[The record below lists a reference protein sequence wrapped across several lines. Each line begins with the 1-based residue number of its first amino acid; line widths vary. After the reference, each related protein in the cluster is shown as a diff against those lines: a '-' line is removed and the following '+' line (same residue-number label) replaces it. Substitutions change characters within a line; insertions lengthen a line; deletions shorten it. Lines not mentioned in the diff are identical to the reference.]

1 MKTDV
6 RMHSRKVHAYALL
19 GVLLTFAGCRSPVAE
34 PPAVADAATE
44 RILEQ
49 GRVVGFTGRYGAHVW
64 RGIPYAE
71 PPIGPLRWRAPRQPK
86 AWAGTRPALAAA
98 SPCMQ
103 MPSVFGGVESRDT
116 ATPVGSEDCLYL
128 NVFAPRF
135 AADAVPQ
142 NGSRLPVM
150 VWIHGGGN
158 VVGHAGRY
166 DGGALATREHVIV
179 VTINYRLGPFGWF
192 RHAALRDA
200 AASDDDRSGNYG
212 TLDMVR
218 ALAWLRD
225 NVAAF
230 GGDPKNVTI
239 FGESAG
245 ARDVF
250 TLLLSPHAT
259 GLAHRAI
266 LQSGWTRTATL
277 EAAESYA
284 DAVPAGDRNSS
295 SEVVLRLLG
304 GNGGRADKKA
314 RIAALAP
321 AEVESRLRALPA
333 ATFLLAYHRESQ
345 EGLIDV
351 PQLFR
356 DGVVLPAEP
365 PLETLR
371 RGAYNRIPT
380 ILGTNRDENKLFM
393 ALNPEFTWR
402 LLGLVP
408 VVRDPV
414 RYEATARHLSR
425 HWKARGADEPAAL
438 MRAAQGPSVW
448 VYRFDWDE
456 EPKVLTVDMARLIGA
471 AHGLEI
477 PFVFGHWDLGSQT
490 NLLFSDADEPSRL
503 ALSATMMRY
512 WATFARTGDPNGAGT
527 GIVTTW
533 QPFAASEG
541 RSLVFD
547 TDAGG
552 GVRMESG
559 AITTADALAG
569 PARDPDLPTDEAKC
583 DVYRQFVRWAH
594 EPSRDEYPR
603 LLGGACARFPLAA
616 D

>member
-1 MKTDV
+1 V
-6 RMHSRKVHAYALL
+6 RFRIHRVCA
-19 GVLLTFAGCRSPVAE
+19 VLVVVVVLAGCRPNVSE
-34 PPAVADAATE
+34 PPVVADPATE
-44 RILEQ
+44 RTLA
-49 GRVVGFTGRYGAHVW
+49 GGTVVGFTGRYGAHVW

-71 PPIGPLRWRAPRQPK
+71 PPLGPLRWRAPRPPR
-86 AWAGTRPALAAA
+86 AWSGTRPALAAA

-103 MPSVFGGVESRDT
+103 MPSVFGGVESRDPD
-116 ATPVGSEDCLYL
+116 TPVGSEDCLYL

-135 AADAVPQ
+135 AADAVPR

-166 DGGALATREHVIV
+166 DGGALATREHVVV

-200 AASDDDRSGNYG
+200 SASDDDRSGNYG
-212 TLDMVR
+212 TLDMVQ
-218 ALAWLRD
+218 ALTWLRA

-230 GGDPKNVTI
+230 GGDPDNVTI

-250 TLLLSPHAT
+250 TLLLSPRAA

-266 LQSGWTRTATL
+266 VQSGGTATTTL

-284 DAVPAGDRNSS
+284 DAVPAGDGNSS
-295 SEVVLRLLG
+295 NEIVLRLLG
-304 GNGGRADKKA
+304 GDAGHADAKA

-321 AEVESRLRALPA
+321 ADVERRLRALPA

-365 PLETLR
+365 PLEALR
-371 RGAYNRIPT
+371 RGSYNRVPT
-380 ILGTNRDENKLFM
+380 IFGTNRDENKLFM

-408 VVRDPV
+408 VIRDPV
-414 RYEATARHLSR
+414 RYDATARHLSR
-425 HWKARGADEPAAL
+425 HWKARGADEPAGL

-456 EPKVLTVDMARLIGA
+456 EPKVLTVDVARLIGA

-490 NLLFSDADEPSRL
+490 NLLFSEADEPGRL

-512 WATFARTGDPNGAGT
+512 WATFARTGDPNGGGT
-527 GIVTTW
+527 GVVSTW
-533 QPFAASEG
+533 QAFALPDG

-547 TDAGG
+547 TAAGG
-552 GVRMESG
+552 GVRMEAG
-559 AITTADALAG
+559 TITTAEALAG
-569 PARDPDLPTDEAKC
+569 PAHDPELPTDEAKC
-583 DVYRQFVRWAH
+583 DVYRQFVRWAR
-594 EPSRDEYPR
+594 EPSREEYPR
-603 LLGGACARFPLAA
+603 LVGGACARFPLPAS
-616 D
+616 

>member
-1 MKTDV
+1 MRFRIHRV
-6 RMHSRKVHAYALL
+6 SAVLSIVLAL
-19 GVLLTFAGCRSPVAE
+19 GGCRPTVSE
-34 PPAVADAATE
+34 PPAVADSATE
-44 RILEQ
+44 RTLAD

-71 PPIGPLRWRAPRQPK
+71 PPVGPLRWRAPRPPRP
-86 AWAGTRPALAAA
+86 WSGTRPAVTAA

-103 MPSVFGGVESRDT
+103 MPSVFGGVESRDPD
-116 ATPVGSEDCLYL
+116 APVGSEDCLYL

-135 AADAVPQ
+135 AADAVPR

-200 AASDDDRSGNYG
+200 GASDDDRSGNCG
-212 TLDMVR
+212 TLDMIR

-230 GGDPKNVTI
+230 GGDPENVTI

-250 TLLLSPHAT
+250 TLLLSPRAA
-259 GLAHRAI
+259 GLAHRAVV
-266 LQSGWTRTATL
+266 QSGGTATTTL
-277 EAAESYA
+277 EAAEGYA
-284 DAVPAGDRNSS
+284 DAAPAGDRNSS
-295 SEVVLRLLG
+295 SEIVLRLLG
-304 GNGGRADKKA
+304 GEGPRESAKA
-314 RIAALAP
+314 RIAALP
-321 AEVESRLRALPA
+321 ATDLERRLRALPA

-365 PLETLR
+365 PLEALR

-408 VVRDPV
+408 VIRDPA
-414 RYEATARHLSR
+414 RYDATARHLSL
-425 HWKARGADEPAAL
+425 HWKARGADEPAGL

-456 EPKVLTVDMARLIGA
+456 EPTVFTVDVARLIGA

-490 NLLFSDADEPSRL
+490 NLLFSKADEPGRL
-503 ALSATMMRY
+503 ALSASMMRY
-512 WATFARTGDPNGAGT
+512 WATFARTGNPNGTAT
-527 GIVTTW
+527 GVVSTW
-533 QPFAASEG
+533 QPFDLPDG

-547 TDAGG
+547 TERGG
-552 GVRMESG
+552 GVRMEAG
-559 AITTADALAG
+559 TITTAEALAG
-569 PARDPDLPTDEAKC
+569 PGHDPALPTEQAKC
-583 DVYRQFVRWAH
+583 DVYRQFVRWAR
-594 EPSRDEYPR
+594 EPSPAEYAT
-603 LLGGACARFPLAA
+603 LVGGACARYPLPPS
-616 D
+616 

>member
-1 MKTDV
+1 M
-6 RMHSRKVHAYALL
+6 LL
-19 GVLLTFAGCRSPVAE
+19 AAAGCRSTVTE
-34 PPAVADAATE
+34 PPAVADPATE
-44 RILEQ
+44 RVLEQ

-64 RGIPYAE
+64 RGLPYAE
-71 PPIGPLRWRAPRQPK
+71 PPVGPLRWRAPREPK

-103 MPSVFGGVESRDT
+103 MPSVFGGVESRDPDI
-116 ATPVGSEDCLYL
+116 PVGSEDCLYL

-135 AADAVPQ
+135 AADAVPR

-200 AASDDDRSGNYG
+200 TASDDDRSGNFG

-218 ALAWLRD
+218 ALAWLRA

-230 GGDPKNVTI
+230 GGDPENVTI

-250 TLLLSPHAT
+250 TLLLSPRAA
-259 GLAHRAI
+259 GLAHRAVI
-266 LQSGWTRTATL
+266 QSGGTATTTL
-277 EAAESYA
+277 EAAENHA

-295 SEVVLRLLG
+295 GEIVLRLLG
-304 GNGGRADKKA
+304 GDGGHGDAKA

-321 AEVESRLRALPA
+321 AEIERRLRALPA

-345 EGLIDV
+345 EGLIDL

-365 PLETLR
+365 PLEALR

-408 VVRDPV
+408 VIRDPA

-425 HWKARGADEPAAL
+425 HWKARGADEPAGL
-438 MRAAQGPSVW
+438 MLAAQGPSVW

-456 EPKVLTVDMARLIGA
+456 EPTILTVDVARLIGA

-490 NLLFSDADEPSRL
+490 NLLFSEADEPGRL
-503 ALSATMMRY
+503 ALSASMMRY
-512 WATFARTGDPNGAGT
+512 WATFARTGNPNGTAT
-527 GIVTTW
+527 GVVSTW
-533 QPFAASEG
+533 QPFALPEG
-541 RSLVFD
+541 RALVFD
-547 TDAGG
+547 TERDGG
-552 GVRMESG
+552 IRMETG
-559 AITTADALAG
+559 TVTTAEALAG
-569 PARDPDLPTDEAKC
+569 PLHDPALTTDQAKC
-583 DVYRQFVRWAH
+583 DVYRQLVRWAR
-594 EPSRDEYPR
+594 EPSREEYGT
-603 LLGGACARFPLAA
+603 LVGGACARFPLPAS
-616 D
+616 